1 MSVLNLLES
10 SGKIICTLQNT
21 ATFCEMVT
29 KLEETNLMLSE
40 GLSGATSYTVF
51 APTNEAFLNITE
63 QLDQLSEKE
72 IEEII
77 LFHFNEGSVMT
88 YEDLECTMTLKSL
101 TGDSSRT
108 KCRRKSP
115 GVYAKHQRG
124 LGNEKLDDFP
134 RIDSKSKEACDGII
148 HRLDHVMLP
157 SLYKPFKELVPDQK
171 ADPIIINESEE
182 ELDTGKETGME
193 TGNDEIP
200 PKETDNTVTT
210 APINTG
216 TTSGDGGLTQPD
228 PNADNTT
235 IKTEDQAEGK
245 KDPPIGALGI
255 NLIIF
260 STLLL
265 CFVFVCMRR

>member
-1 MSVLNLLES
+1 
-10 SGKIICTLQNT
+10 
-21 ATFCEMVT
+21 MVT
-29 KLEETNLMLSE
+29 KLEETNMVLSE

-77 LFHFNEGSVMT
+77 LFHFNEATVMT
-88 YEDLECTMTLKSL
+88 YEDLECTMTLKSM
-101 TGDSSRT
+101 TGDMSRT

-124 LGNEKLDDFP
+124 LGNEKLDQFP
-134 RIDSKSKEACDGII
+134 RIDTKSKEACDGII

-171 ADPIIINESEE
+171 ADPIIINEPEE
-182 ELDTGKETGME
+182 TGK
-193 TGNDEIP
+193 DEVP

-216 TTSGDGGLTQPD
+216 TSSGNGGLTTNTGND
-228 PNADNTT
+228 TMTIEETVGDGDEAD
-235 IKTEDQAEGK
+235 AAAAK